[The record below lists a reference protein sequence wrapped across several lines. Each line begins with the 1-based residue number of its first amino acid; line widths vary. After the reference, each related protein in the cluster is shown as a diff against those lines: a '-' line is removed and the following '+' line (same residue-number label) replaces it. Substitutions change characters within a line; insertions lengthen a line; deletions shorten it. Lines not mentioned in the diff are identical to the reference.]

1 MRYWITIGILALIMI
16 NEYRKYK
23 YILTST
29 VLWPV
34 MWFFA
39 LFALTQE
46 DYYVVSWSTL
56 AIIVVGYML
65 FCAAF
70 RCRCAPFNV
79 GDAVRSINYDIER
92 NIGSLD
98 ILFGFAIVVVAIY
111 LFLMRGQL
119 SIFNFLASFSQLYRA
134 DVGITTGL
142 KYVSFIPKCMMW
154 YFAAVYATTLHD
166 KSLKAYSRSLL
177 IKIIILAVIN
187 LIILIPGFVRTD
199 FLFTYLPVILNIAII
214 SGAKDRTIMKVFGI
228 AMIGFVALF
237 VSFAMLKHSYRYEG
251 GGKIYVLQRWM
262 NSMNTLVVER

>member
-1 MRYWITIGILALIMI
+1 MRYWITIGILALIML
-16 NEYRKYK
+16 NEYRRYK

-46 DYYVVSWSTL
+46 DYYLVSWSTL
-56 AIIVVGYML
+56 TIIVVGYL
-65 FCAAF
+65 FFCAAF
-70 RCRCAPFNV
+70 RWRCAPYNV
-79 GDAVRSINYDIER
+79 AEAVHEIEYDIEK

-98 ILFGFAIVVVAIY
+98 ILFSCAIIVAAVY
-111 LFLMRGQL
+111 LFLMRGQFSL
-119 SIFNFLASFSQLYRA
+119 FNFLTSFSQLYRA

-142 KYVSFIPKCMMW
+142 KYISFIPKCTMW
-154 YFAAVYATTLHD
+154 YFAAVYATTRHD
-166 KSLKAYSRSLL
+166 KKLKAYSSSLF
-177 IKIIILAVIN
+177 IKIIVLAVLN

-199 FLFTYLPVILNIAII
+199 FLFTYLPVMLNIAII

-237 VSFAMLKHSYRYEG
+237 VSFTMLKHSYRYEG
-251 GGKIYVLQRWM
+251 G
-262 NSMNTLVVER
+262 